1 MRRKRERFYLDPE
14 DDADIIRWLK
24 EQDNKSAAI
33 RAAIRQVIR
42 PQETFDE
49 SKLRRVLREE
59 LSRAQITVSENDES
73 EPSPSITEDVDPEA
87 GRLLDEMF

>member
-33 RAAIRQVIR
+33 RAAIRQAIHPR
-42 PQETFDE
+42 ENLDE
-49 SKLRRVLREE
+49 LKLRQVLRDE
-59 LSRAQITVSENDES
+59 LSRAQVTVAANGDSET
-73 EPSPSITEDVDPEA
+73 SPSTTEDVDPEA
-87 GRLLDEMF
+87 GKLLDAMF